1 MGLPLRRRRSSG
13 EAIRQ
18 FARCTCIGYLLLGC
32 RSSEPK
38 KAEGAAQQPEER
50 PRVQSAAAS
59 PPPASASASASP
71 RPQPAAPAGAAA
83 SASFLVGASGHDISV
98 RSLDGQ
104 TRVLIPAVSSSLYD
118 EAHGL
123 LWLLDEDRLAVS
135 DLRQESPP
143 VVLAKGLP
151 PVGSVWVEWPNNGN
165 SQFVRPDTGCE
176 ESTDAVEIKLGSK
189 PSLRLVDS
197 EQRKP
202 FSPDG
207 LRWLKAQTGR
217 SATPSRPVKG
227 FESDAQR
234 VSLPEKWSGCDDAE
248 RCGLSE
254 AFGAGPLRLV
264 LVKDTQGGGDCFQ
277 RSCLLF
283 DPQTKRFASPP
294 ILTDAGGTPS
304 VAPRPPR
311 WTSAKEALPGACG
324 TYLFDKAGTRFL
336 IRQFLCQLNG
346 DCQDLGAE
354 AIGWLQS
361 GVVVGGAG

>member
-1 MGLPLRRRRSSG
+1 MG
-13 EAIRQ
+13 
-18 FARCTCIGYLLLGC
+18 CLLLGC
-32 RSSEPK
+32 HSSEPK
-38 KAEGAAQQPEER
+38 KTEGTSHQPEA
-50 PRVQSAAAS
+50 PQPVQSVPSSALPVSANA
-59 PPPASASASASP
+59 PPAP
-71 RPQPAAPAGAAA
+71 TPQPAVPARPPAT
-83 SASFLVGASGHDISV
+83 ASFLVGTQGQDIAL

-104 TRVLIPAVSSSLYD
+104 AHVVAPAVSSWLYD

-151 PVGSVWVEWPNNGN
+151 PVGSIWVEWPKNGN
-165 SQFVRPDTGCE
+165 SQFVRPETGCE
-176 ESTDAVEIKLGSK
+176 ESTDAVEVKLGSK

-197 EQRKP
+197 EQRKS

-217 SATPSRPVKG
+217 SATPSPPVKG

-234 VSLPEKWSGCDDAE
+234 VALPEKWSGCDDAE

-283 DPQTKRFASPP
+283 DPQTKRFSSPP
-294 ILTDAGGTPS
+294 ILVDAGGTPS
-304 VAPRPPR
+304 VAPRPPH
-311 WTSAKEALPGACG
+311 WTGAKEAAPGACG
-324 TYLFDKAGTRFL
+324 SYLFDKPGTRFL

-361 GVVVGGAG
+361 GVIVGGAG